1 MVGNSAR
8 DVISSSSVRRRGV
21 RQRPGSIQAERGRSH
36 DSNGA
41 DSANGPDPGPD
52 SVDVPGTH
60 VPGTAVPG
68 TADPA
73 PSSPTG
79 LTATPHEA
87 SRSARG
93 AGSRPLPTLDRQ
105 RGGAPY
111 AAVRHRAVPRAVAH
125 AVAQPVVG
133 GRGQRNVLLLARP
146 LRRPGVV
153 A

>member
-21 RQRPGSIQAERGRSH
+21 RQRRGSIQAERGRSH

-60 VPGTAVPG
+60 VPGTTGPE
-68 TADPA
+68 TAG

-87 SRSARG
+87 PRSARG
-93 AGSRPLPTLDRQ
+93 AGSRPLPAL
-105 RGGAPY
+105 
-111 AAVRHRAVPRAVAH
+111 
-125 AVAQPVVG
+125 
-133 GRGQRNVLLLARP
+133 
-146 LRRPGVV
+146 
-153 A
+153 